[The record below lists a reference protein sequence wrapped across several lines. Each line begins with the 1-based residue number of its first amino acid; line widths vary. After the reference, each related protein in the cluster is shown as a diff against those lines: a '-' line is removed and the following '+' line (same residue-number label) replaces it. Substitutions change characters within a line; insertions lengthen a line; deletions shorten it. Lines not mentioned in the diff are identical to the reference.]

1 MFSVFEKGF
10 IVVALLAIGF
20 VFVSSF
26 YEVPET
32 YQVKQFASCEE
43 LNNFV
48 ASSADYYGIYGEL
61 GMPDSLA
68 RTTVAGEAEQA
79 APKASDDFSTTN
91 IQVEGVDEADI
102 VKNDGRYIYLVSGSK
117 IVIVDAYPA
126 EGAEILA
133 ELEFKGTPTEIFV
146 NEDKLVVFGI
156 DYGSYYSGNTFIQI
170 YDITDRENPV
180 IVRDITTN
188 GTYFDSR
195 MIGNYVYAIVNQ
207 PIYSGTPLPRIAYA
221 GQERAICNCPDVYY
235 FDVPDYS
242 RRFTTVLAIN
252 TQDSE
257 EEVSS
262 EVFLMGATQE
272 IYVSLDNIY
281 VTYTKRLNYY
291 DYMDRIID
299 EAVMPL
305 VSVSVRERI
314 NEIRNYDI
322 STNSKW
328 QEISVVIEE
337 YIESLSMEERTNLVK
352 QMQERMQSV
361 YDAIAKDIER
371 TIIHKIAIDNGNI
384 EYKTQGYA
392 PGIALNQFSMDE
404 YNGYFR
410 IATTT
415 STAESKNHLYVLD
428 SDLNIVGKLEDL
440 AAGER
445 IYSARF
451 IGNKAYMVTFRQ
463 IDPLFVIDLE
473 DPYNPS
479 VLGYL
484 KVPGV
489 SDYLHPYDENHLIGI
504 GIDATEE
511 GRMLGMK
518 LSLFDV
524 SDVENPEE
532 ISKYI
537 IGERGTSSEALYDHK
552 AFLFSKEKSL
562 LVMPVSLVEDNKWN
576 AFQGAYVFGID
587 LENGF
592 VLKGSVSHSNAT
604 GEEEEYYYY
613 DYLSQVRRSLYIDDV
628 LYTISRSMIK
638 MNSLDDISEIGKLDL
653 PYEEEL
659 IVYGIREPMTE

>member
-592 VLKGSVSHSNAT
+592 VLKGTITHSNAT
-604 GEEEEYYYY
+604 EEDEEYYYY